1 MLRTN
6 TKEARVKIQNYI
18 INNFCPE
25 DYTSNPPQEFGEIAK
40 FILQSFRNEK
50 YSLKEDFRYYKTEQ
64 AAFIDWCAGLPG
76 LLNTVDYY
84 CSNSAVDILG
94 DILEETE
101 QEKAKYTEAEA
112 ENLLSFLIYRELKRG
127 AEK

>member
-25 DYTSNPPQEFGEIAK
+25 NYTANPPQEFGEIAK
-40 FILQSFRNEK
+40 FILQTFRSEK
-50 YSLKEDFRYYKTEQ
+50 YNLKEDFRYYKTEQ
-64 AAFIDWCAGLPG
+64 AAFADWCAGLPSV
-76 LLNTVDYY
+76 LDCCYFYTR
-84 CSNSAVDILG
+84 SAVDDLAE
-94 DILEETE
+94 ILEETD
-101 QEKAKYTEAEA
+101 QEKAKYTETEA
-112 ENLLSFLIYRELKRG
+112 ENLLTFLIYRESKRE